1 MPAKTVNLIVSL
13 PQELDIGKPIKHEH
27 SLELPVTPP
36 KITAVC
42 CPHCHSAGCV
52 SKGSD
57 GFQSIRHLPSGNVGV
72 FLTFKKQRFYCAECR
87 ASFTYHYS
95 WQHHP
100 LPITDALYLSILSD
114 LSRPITIPDIAAK
127 NCVTDNIVRGVLKAI
142 DIPRCPELPEIVCID
157 DFRGNAG
164 VYNPKR
170 KKWDAPV
177 FQTCVVDGVSGRII
191 DILRDRSAATV
202 QEFFLGFPESQRK
215 NVKFY
220 SCDMSGIYAAAARK
234 IFPDAVLCV
243 DRFHVVQ
250 WLNLAVDAVR
260 RRLQNEFRS
269 DPGKYSKLKDS
280 RLMLLTKEYN
290 QRTYWEA
297 YGYEE
302 KLARLQALLAE
313 FPDLCEVFDALHE
326 YHFIRTVET
335 EPIRRLKLTEWIG
348 KYLSSD
354 VPEVRAAAKTVQNW
368 EENILNSF
376 KYSVTNGPVEAL
388 NSQIK
393 RLKKISCGVHDFES
407 FRKRILLCFGTTS
420 FERNQYTIFSEKRAH
435 KISIKKED
443 LEHD

>member
-1 MPAKTVNLIVSL
+1 MPYKSINLIVSL
-13 PQELDIGKPIKHEH
+13 PQELSLGKPIRHQH

-36 KITAVC
+36 KAVPV
-42 CPHCHSAGCV
+42 CPHCHSPGCI

-57 GFQSIRHLPSGNVGV
+57 GFQSIRHVPSGNVGV
-72 FLTFKKQRFYCAECR
+72 FLTFKKQRFYCAECL
-87 ASFTYHYS
+87 ASFTYHYP

-100 LPITDALYLSILSD
+100 LPVTDALYLSILSD
-114 LSRPITIPDIAAK
+114 LSRPVTIPDIAAK
-127 NCVTDNIVRGVLKAI
+127 NCVTDNIVRGVLKSI
-142 DIPRCPELPEIVCID
+142 DIPKCPALPEIVCID

-164 VYNPKR
+164 AYNPKR

-177 FQTCVVDGVSGRII
+177 FQTCVVDGLSGRII
-191 DILRDRSAATV
+191 DILRDRSSATV
-202 QEFFLGFPESQRK
+202 QEFFLSFPESQRK

-250 WLNLAVDAVR
+250 WLNKAVDAVR
-260 RRLQNEFRS
+260 RRLQNEFRNI
-269 DPGKYSKLKDS
+269 PAKYSKLKDS
-280 RLMLLTKEYN
+280 RLMLLTKECS

-302 KLARLQALLAE
+302 KLARLQTLLAE
-313 FPDLCEVFDALHE
+313 FPDLCEVFDALQE
-326 YHFIRTVET
+326 YHFICAVDT
-335 EPIRRLKLTEWIG
+335 EPIRRLKLTEWIN
-348 KYLSSD
+348 KYLSSE
-354 VPEVRAAAKTVQNW
+354 VGEVRDAAKTVENW
-368 EENILNSF
+368 KENILNSF
-376 KYSVTNGPVEAL
+376 THGITNGPVEAL
-388 NSQIK
+388 NNQIK

-420 FERNQYTIFSEKRAH
+420 FVRNQYTIFGEKHAQ

-443 LEHD
+443 LDHD